1 MQQGCAMGRACST
14 ALQRWPATEGGY
26 IGSLESTPWLGV
38 LTACIRHSWWHAGF
52 GEVQSLNPR
61 VLNGALLEGHARGW
75 LVGGSGMAK
84 LLDGVW
90 SVVEAASWLLQRG
103 GTI

>member
-1 MQQGCAMGRACST
+1 
-14 ALQRWPATEGGY
+14 
-26 IGSLESTPWLGV
+26 
-38 LTACIRHSWWHAGF
+38 
-52 GEVQSLNPR
+52 VQSLNPR